1 MSLEQKP
8 EGNEVLAPADNLG
21 KSQHRGTEVE
31 ALCDAEGTARRPVRL
46 DWGWR
51 WHGTEMG
58 SERDKEARSCRV

>member
-1 MSLEQKP
+1 M
-8 EGNEVLAPADNLG
+8 NRNL
-21 KSQHRGTEVE
+21 KEMRSSPLLIIWEKASTE
-31 ALCDAEGTARRPVRL
+31 ALRWRHVCDAEGTARRPVRL